1 MHQHPNIA
9 DGIVMMADDAEVTDG
24 EGVVE
29 ALADLGDEGAGARAS
44 DDAIASAE
52 FMRIDPAT
60 RERMTF
66 VFVFLQFTRLRTLP
80 KIASNES

>member
-29 ALADLGDEGAGARAS
+29 ALTDLGDESAGARAS
-44 DDAIASAE
+44 NDAIASAE
-52 FMRIDPAT
+52 FMRIDPAV
-60 RERMTF
+60 RERLAF
-66 VFVFLQFTRLRTLP
+66 VFVFL
-80 KIASNES
+80 